1 MPAPEP
7 VDEALWFACS
17 EEPEGRDYLVGN
29 AHTFRGRIS
38 AYCPRKEGSPYYN
51 VSASEVLSDC
61 SDESRRWVQ
70 GFLAGQEP
78 TPPKDD
84 QGDYL
89 PFDHPEA
96 ERWRASAR
104 AWAATGRWPDQE

>member
-1 MPAPEP
+1 MSAHEP
-7 VDEALWFACS
+7 VDEDLWFTCALDPT
-17 EEPEGRDYLVGN
+17 ERDYLVGN
-29 AHTFRGRIS
+29 AHTFLGRIS
-38 AYCPRKEGSPYYN
+38 AYCRRKQGSPYYY
-51 VSASEVLSDC
+51 VSASDVLDNC

-78 TPPKDD
+78 TPPKDE

-96 ERWRASAR
+96 ERWREKAR
-104 AWAATGRWPDQE
+104 TWAATGRWPDQE